1 MKPGNKASAIKQT
14 LYHKLKK
21 KIICFKKKLGL
32 ATCFNLTEVLRQY
45 KQMGLA
51 SLFL

>member
-14 LYHKLKK
+14 LHHKLK

-32 ATCFNLTEVLRQY
+32 ATFFNLTEVSRQY

-51 SLFL
+51 FLFL